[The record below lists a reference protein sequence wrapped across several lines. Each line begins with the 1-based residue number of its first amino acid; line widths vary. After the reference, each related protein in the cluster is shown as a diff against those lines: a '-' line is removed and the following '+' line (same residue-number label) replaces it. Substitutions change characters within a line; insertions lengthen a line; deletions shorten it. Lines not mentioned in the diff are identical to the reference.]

1 MELWHVHV
9 AAQHENGELRGLLMS
24 TCTFGAKLKEISL
37 ADFLLRLKP
46 HHAVNFRECAM
57 TDVEESA
64 FRKIKNMLMY
74 TEFQRKR
81 QPDDTQLFFLNKSV
95 IN

>member
-1 MELWHVHV
+1 
-9 AAQHENGELRGLLMS
+9 
-24 TCTFGAKLKEISL
+24 
-37 ADFLLRLKP
+37 
-46 HHAVNFRECAM
+46 M

-95 IN
+95 INEPILITVGT